1 MVSEVETILNEIRER
16 VRADQEPSSAPGTLV
31 APEQTSAALVV
42 GTTEEDSGKAESLN
56 RLSAHLTTTTRAW
69 DRLPPVCSN
78 RTGTAARLELWIKAR
93 LKLLSRWFTWEQVNF
108 NSAVHNAL
116 SDTLEALRSH
126 EETLRTQE
134 EALRNQNETLR
145 GYEAALRSS
154 EQELIKIRAE
164 ARTEAAARLAG
175 LERSEREIK
184 ALRANIE
191 AQAGDVRTRISSLV
205 TQNAAIE
212 AQAADLTTQ
221 NVAIEGRVS
230 ETEARVSGT
239 NAAQAELNARLSET
253 NTEAGARILNLAR
266 EIDERLSA
274 LAADLREE
282 QRVCF
287 KQLSLEAS
295 EAAVLEDRGRR
306 AIESRLEKLERPRRP
321 DKARRS

>member
-16 VRADQEPSSAPGTLV
+16 VRADQEPRSAPGTLV
-31 APEQTSAALVV
+31 APEETSAAPTAGATV
-42 GTTEEDSGKAESLN
+42 EDRSGNAESLS

-69 DRLPPVCSN
+69 DRLPPLCSN
-78 RTGTAARLELWIKAR
+78 RTGLAARLELWIKAR
-93 LKLLSRWFTWEQVNF
+93 LKSLSRWFTWEQVNF
-108 NSAVHNAL
+108 NSAVHHAL
-116 SDTLEALRSH
+116 SETLEALRSH
-126 EETLRTQE
+126 EETLRS
-134 EALRNQNETLR
+134 QNETLR

-154 EQELIKIRAE
+154 EQEVIRNRAE
-164 ARTEAAARLAG
+164 VRNEAAARLAR
-175 LERSEREIK
+175 LERNEGEIK

-191 AQAGDVRTRISSLV
+191 AQAADASSRMS
-205 TQNAAIE
+205 
-212 AQAADLTTQ
+212 DLTTQ

-230 ETEARVSGT
+230 ETKG
-239 NAAQAELNARLSET
+239 ELNARLAET
-253 NTEAGARILNLAR
+253 NTEAGARISSMAK

-306 AIESRLEKLERPRRP
+306 AIESRLEKLEQPGAP
-321 DKARRS
+321 DKV